1 MLYNQIIYDKNLGE
15 WAECGTICLPLVL
28 CHRLLNELPATRVT
42 ATAVDAF
49 LQVTGFKLYALYG
62 RQFVK
67 MLHYID
73 HIFLEDL
80 KKVRCALED
89 MQSV

>member
-1 MLYNQIIYDKNLGE
+1 MVKKDFGRGT
-15 WAECGTICLPLVL
+15 ECGPLCVNL
-28 CHRLLNELPATRVT
+28 IVCHRLLNELPATRVT

-49 LQVTGFKLYALYG
+49 LQVAGFKLYALYG

-67 MLHYID
+67 LLHYID
-73 HIFLEDL
+73 HVFLEDL

-89 MQSV
+89 MQSS